1 VSEGGVT
8 YTVKELISMLE
19 RTLTDQMNSI
29 SADIKGLAVKIDSE
43 GERRPSRRLGAPHGC
58 RRGKDPEARA
68 RSLRKFWR
76 LGREAV
82 GGQRCRRGGGQL
94 YRGAPLLHR
103 PRSALMKHYFVP
115 LNGIQW
121 LTLVLLVAV
130 SAGFAYG
137 FNQAKDQ
144 RAALAHVQAHQG
156 DSVRTTFCY
165 FESLGQKSKR
175 LTPAQKR
182 QEVKVIRKALA
193 KIGEPD
199 CTHP

>member
-1 VSEGGVT
+1 
-8 YTVKELISMLE
+8 
-19 RTLTDQMNSI
+19 
-29 SADIKGLAVKIDSE
+29 
-43 GERRPSRRLGAPHGC
+43 
-58 RRGKDPEARA
+58 
-68 RSLRKFWR
+68 
-76 LGREAV
+76 
-82 GGQRCRRGGGQL
+82 
-94 YRGAPLLHR
+94 
-103 PRSALMKHYFVP
+103 MKHYFVP

-130 SAGFAYG
+130 GAGFSYG
-137 FNQAKDQ
+137 FHQINQQQAI
-144 RAALAHVQAHQG
+144 LTNVQVHQG

-199 CTHP
+199 CVHP